1 MMRDQR
7 GSISV
12 FLAVVFLAFLLLI
25 SMCTEGIY
33 LYVGRGKAMSAC
45 MAGLSHVRGNYQ
57 KDLEARYHIF
67 AMDPRY
73 VSKAEK
79 DFMEKVKVS
88 LEGSQDSFRYVTG
101 SASLSQK
108 IYLTDQGGEVLK
120 YQIRELMKYEM
131 PADLLS
137 SWKDRWDQTKE
148 TGEGIGDIRRQME
161 QDEKEAEEKE
171 QKEDEENETVQVQGE
186 EDPRKGFMELL
197 REGSVRLVM
206 GERKVSSGKV
216 PVRYGKK
223 DTSKEQTWDFMKK
236 DKMEKQLKE
245 TEKMVSGTGL
255 TEELPAILYST
266 KYFRNLT
273 SKEKKEGIQYET
285 EYLIA
290 GRDSEKE
297 NLGSVF
303 WKMIGLRFLTNA
315 ACVYQDP
322 AKREEAAL
330 IAASVLGITGIP
342 PLVAAAK
349 HLLLLALAYG
359 ESVID
364 VRNLVEG
371 EKVPL
376 VKTTSGWQL
385 PFSGLAGLNCK
396 RKPAEKGLSY
406 EDYLGLL
413 LIMQGDKQQ
422 KYFRMMDLIEDNIR
436 RKDSGFRMNQCLA
449 SCQITADIKIKRLGF
464 GGMVL
469 PFGAYSDW
477 KFQRTVSY

>member
-73 VSKAEK
+73 ASKAEK

-171 QKEDEENETVQVQGE
+171 QKEDEE
-186 EDPRKGFMELL
+186 RA
-197 REGSVRLVM
+197 EGRL
-206 GERKVSSGKV
+206 
-216 PVRYGKK
+216 
-223 DTSKEQTWDFMKK
+223 
-236 DKMEKQLKE
+236 
-245 TEKMVSGTGL
+245 
-255 TEELPAILYST
+255 
-266 KYFRNLT
+266 
-273 SKEKKEGIQYET
+273 
-285 EYLIA
+285 
-290 GRDSEKE
+290 
-297 NLGSVF
+297 
-303 WKMIGLRFLTNA
+303 
-315 ACVYQDP
+315 
-322 AKREEAAL
+322 
-330 IAASVLGITGIP
+330 
-342 PLVAAAK
+342 
-349 HLLLLALAYG
+349 
-359 ESVID
+359 
-364 VRNLVEG
+364 
-371 EKVPL
+371 
-376 VKTTSGWQL
+376 
-385 PFSGLAGLNCK
+385 
-396 RKPAEKGLSY
+396 
-406 EDYLGLL
+406 
-413 LIMQGDKQQ
+413 
-422 KYFRMMDLIEDNIR
+422 
-436 RKDSGFRMNQCLA
+436 
-449 SCQITADIKIKRLGF
+449 
-464 GGMVL
+464 
-469 PFGAYSDW
+469 
-477 KFQRTVSY
+477 